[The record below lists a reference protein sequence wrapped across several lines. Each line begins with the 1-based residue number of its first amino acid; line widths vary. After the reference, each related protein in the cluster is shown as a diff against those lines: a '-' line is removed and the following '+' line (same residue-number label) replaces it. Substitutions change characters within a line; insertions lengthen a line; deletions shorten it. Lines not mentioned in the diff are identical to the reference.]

1 MYKLSETERIALVAE
16 NTDNLVVITDTERRI
31 VWVNQAY
38 TIMTGYSLEDVVGK
52 QAGFLQFNK
61 TDQNTVEKIRE
72 RLDKHLPVEQELL
85 NRAKDGREYWVKLNI
100 SPVYKEG
107 RFVGFISVERDI
119 TEEKNLVGKLAQL
132 ELNYRAFFNSS
143 QDRLIFIDCNFII
156 KSFNTSAA
164 KNFKKNFNIELKE
177 GTDFRDYIAT
187 PEQYYLLDKGIIPA
201 MGGNKF
207 EFEAVANMPDGR
219 SPWFKFKCVPLYNE
233 EDKIIG
239 VGVSWSDISKEK
251 GLLKELED
259 AAIKYKAIIDSTEDR
274 HVLIDKNSKVLA
286 FNKSALKNLALTF
299 GFEMKE
305 GDDFVE
311 YFKTHDHVFQ
321 LSKGIEKAI
330 AGEVF
335 TYESCVEVPGEK
347 SQWLRIVYLPVKNN
361 EGELIGS
368 TINWVD
374 ISPQKDAEEKVKEHV
389 KQLEEF
395 SHITSHKLRQPLANI
410 IGLTNLISNTETTL
424 EEKVQLVDKLKTVAD
439 GLDSVIKEMS
449 EAVSVISLGK
459 KQVPEQQKPVSS
471 NSIYIID
478 DDPVNNIITKRML
491 QRNLGNINVQEFL
504 DPAEALHNLAK
515 GNVPDVIL
523 LDINMSPMDGWGFLN
538 EFEKLKM
545 GVTVVMCSSSVD
557 PADYT
562 RAKEH
567 PLVSEF
573 LSKPLTA
580 DHIKNL
586 LTV

>member
-1 MYKLSETERIALVAE
+1 
-16 NTDNLVVITDTERRI
+16 
-31 VWVNQAY
+31 
-38 TIMTGYSLEDVVGK
+38 MTNSRNPNANKVDKWKSSASPNSLAK
-52 QAGFLQFNK
+52 
-61 TDQNTVEKIRE
+61 VE
-72 RLDKHLPVEQELL
+72 
-85 NRAKDGREYWVKLNI
+85 
-100 SPVYKEG
+100 
-107 RFVGFISVERDI
+107 
-119 TEEKNLVGKLAQL
+119 
-132 ELNYRAFFNSS
+132 
-143 QDRLIFIDCNFII
+143 
-156 KSFNTSAA
+156 
-164 KNFKKNFNIELKE
+164 
-177 GTDFRDYIAT
+177 
-187 PEQYYLLDKGIIPA
+187 A
-201 MGGNKF
+201 M
-207 EFEAVANMPDGR
+207 
-219 SPWFKFKCVPLYNE
+219 
-233 EDKIIG
+233 
-239 VGVSWSDISKEK
+239 
-251 GLLKELED
+251 
-259 AAIKYKAIIDSTEDR
+259 
-274 HVLIDKNSKVLA
+274 
-286 FNKSALKNLALTF
+286 
-299 GFEMKE
+299 
-305 GDDFVE
+305 
-311 YFKTHDHVFQ
+311 
-321 LSKGIEKAI
+321 
-330 AGEVF
+330 
-335 TYESCVEVPGEK
+335 EVPGEK

-491 QRNLGNINVQEFL
+491 QRNLGNINVHEFL

-538 EFEKLKM
+538 EFEKLNM